1 VIDDKNDSVKEL
13 LTRHLAGE
21 TSVDEAEQV
30 HAWLDQKPENEQYY
44 NDLRKVFDLSQQHYA
59 RQSHQDLDINIDA
72 EWNQFV
78 NQISKP
84 EGKSV
89 TMPAPERQS
98 ASTWYRVAAA
108 AIILIVSG
116 FALNYF
122 LNRETDIQ
130 YQTADSTQEVV
141 LPDGS
146 HVTLNRYSRLALTS
160 SFGKEKRT
168 LTLTGE
174 GFFDVAHDKSK
185 PFIINTKSTRVEVVG
200 TSFNVRA
207 YDSLEKVEV
216 TVQTGIVKFAVP
228 QLNQE
233 VKLVAGE
240 KGIYAK
246 ENSKVESKVN
256 DDANFISWNTQKI
269 VFNENSLQSVIETLS
284 KTYHVNIVL
293 SADVPASCVVTVTFD
308 HQSLDAV
315 LHVLES
321 TLNLKYIV
329 NGNRIEITS
338 AGC

>member
-21 TSVDEAEQV
+21 TSVEEAEQV
-30 HAWLDQKPENEQYY
+30 NAWLDQKPENEQYY
-44 NDLRKVFDLSQQHYA
+44 NELRKVFDLSQQHYA
-59 RQSHQDLDINIDA
+59 RESHQHLDINIDA
-72 EWNQFV
+72 EWNQFI
-78 NQISKP
+78 NQIGKP
-84 EGKSV
+84 EGKSI
-89 TMPAPERQS
+89 TMSARKKQS
-98 ASTWYRVAAA
+98 SVWYRVAAA

-122 LNRETDIQ
+122 LNRETNIQ
-130 YQTADSTQEVV
+130 YQTADNKQDVV

-146 HVTLNRYSRLALTS
+146 HVTLNRYSKLALTS

-185 PFIINTKSTRVEVVG
+185 PFIINTTNARVEVVG

-216 TVQTGIVKFAVP
+216 TVQTGIVKFGVP

-240 KGIYAK
+240 KGVYTK
-246 ENSKVESKVN
+246 ENSNVTSKVN

-269 VFNENSLQSVIETLS
+269 VFNENTLQSVIETLN

-321 TLNLKYIV
+321 TLNLKYTV

>member
-1 VIDDKNDSVKEL
+1 MIDDKNDSVKEL

-21 TSVDEAEQV
+21 TSVEEAEQV
-30 HAWLDQKPENEQYY
+30 NAWLDQKPENEQYY
-44 NDLRKVFDLSQQHYA
+44 NELRKVFDLSQQHYA
-59 RQSHQDLDINIDA
+59 RESHQHLDINIDA
-72 EWNQFV
+72 EWNQFI
-78 NQISKP
+78 NQIGKP
-84 EGKSV
+84 EGKSI
-89 TMPAPERQS
+89 TMSARKKQS
-98 ASTWYRVAAA
+98 SVWYRVAAA
-108 AIILIVSG
+108 AIILILSG
-116 FALNYF
+116 FALSYF
-122 LNRETDIQ
+122 LNRETNIQ
-130 YQTADSTQEVV
+130 YQTADNKQDVV

-146 HVTLNRYSRLALTS
+146 HVTLNRYSKLALTS

-185 PFIINTKSTRVEVVG
+185 PFIINTTNARVEVVG

-216 TVQTGIVKFAVP
+216 TVQTGIVKFGVP

-240 KGIYAK
+240 KGVYTK
-246 ENSKVESKVN
+246 ENSNVTSKVN

-269 VFNENSLQSVIETLS
+269 VFNENTLQSVIETLN

-321 TLNLKYIV
+321 TLNLKYTV